1 MSKRHILLANFDNAK
16 PIKKRMK
23 EKCTLNA
30 SGSQQKVLNVH
41 FPTFLLSALMT
52 STALAGHEHGADEA
66 RGRPP
71 SEGTP
76 VSEKVLFSIK
86 KQGYCM
92 VRQE

>member
-1 MSKRHILLANFDNAK
+1 MATAGCGSAKAKRACLRVHLAPQLPCNS
-16 PIKKRMK
+16 
-23 EKCTLNA
+23 E
-30 SGSQQKVLNVH
+30 V
-41 FPTFLLSALMT
+41 T

-71 SEGTP
+71 SGGTP
-76 VSEKVLFSIK
+76 ESEKVLFSIK